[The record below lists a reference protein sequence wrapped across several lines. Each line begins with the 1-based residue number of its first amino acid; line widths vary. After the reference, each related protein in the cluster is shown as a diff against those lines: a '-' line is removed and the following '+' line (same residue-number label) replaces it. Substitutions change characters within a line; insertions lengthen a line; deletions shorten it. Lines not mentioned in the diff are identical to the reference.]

1 MTMFKWIEFIVST
14 ANWHLH
20 RYLPSTYSRIK
31 SCAALVADFQHFLKG
46 VQGGGQKR
54 HSVFGG
60 HGAGRT
66 DLQIVLYFQELVLWA
81 RFLYLLKFRKA
92 LNPSCWW
99 LLLVTSR
106 NLLQKKKKNAWFHVP
121 PLHQNHIYTNHP
133 QLPLWSSFSQ
143 LSEVL
148 SWVVVLIL
156 TQIKL
161 NMALRLCNF

>member
-31 SCAALVADFQHFLKG
+31 SCAALVADFQHFLKW

-60 HGAGRT
+60 HGAGRA
-66 DLQIVLYFQELVLWA
+66 DLQIVVYFQELVLWA
-81 RFLYLLKFRKA
+81 RFLHLLKFRKA

-106 NLLQKKKKNAWFHVP
+106 NLLLQKKKKMLDFMCLFFTKITYIQTIPNYLFGAVSHS
-121 PLHQNHIYTNHP
+121 Y
-133 QLPLWSSFSQ
+133 
-143 LSEVL
+143 
-148 SWVVVLIL
+148 
-156 TQIKL
+156 
-161 NMALRLCNF
+161 LRCCLGL